1 MQTFQPE
8 HKHGVNDSHPVF
20 PRKGNTGIGGLAAP
34 VKQQQEEVADREIR
48 VKFTPL
54 GNPVAPLIS

>member
-20 PRKGNTGIGGLAAP
+20 LRKGNTGIGGLAAP
-34 VKQQQEEVADREIR
+34 VKQQQEVADREIS

-54 GNPVAPLIS
+54 GNPVSPLIS